1 MKERRRLGSLLAL
14 LALGIGG
21 NYLSV
26 PLFFDSVD
34 FLFGGVALYVALELI
49 GLPLSVL
56 LAFALSLHL
65 LIIWGNLWYSAIFF
79 LEFTVVALLRRRGY
93 NLIISD
99 WVFWIVMGIAFSYLA
114 LSKIVGVEPK
124 TSLTLSLKMA
134 VNGLINV
141 TLASLFV
148 LIYKGLIQKEEKV
161 PFRQVVFVSLVIVA
175 TVPLFAKVIFD
186 SKQEE
191 KRMLRTVKQDM
202 ETITGAVKH
211 QILYWLDI
219 HFRAVEELAN
229 RLVIWGPDSKDQLQ
243 RDTEA
248 IRRSFGEFH
257 ACYIADKNATAI
269 TFYPEINPQGK
280 YMIGTNFS
288 YRPYFKKMKKTYR
301 HVFTKVFV
309 AKFALRPVVGIS
321 VPAIKGGDFIG
332 YAYCGLNLEHARR
345 IIEEFSLK
353 KGVFITLLD
362 FNRMVITSTRSDLKP
377 MGIFEPG
384 DLRHIGNGLILSVKK
399 KNIYKVSEFEDSHF
413 YREEKLRTDIPWS
426 IVTEISIK
434 PYKEVMF
441 GNLINH
447 FFSIYILAF
456 LSFALAKGIGSMVYT
471 PIARLAGTVTSI
483 ARNIERKPKITL
495 PESNILD
502 LALLTQSFEELAK
515 KTISYTEE
523 LKKMAYY
530 DPLTHLP
537 NRVLLRDRIE
547 NAIAF
552 SKREG
557 KKVAILFIDLDYF
570 KTIND
575 TLGHDV
581 GDRILVQVARRLSS
595 IFRDTDTVARFG
607 GDEFVAVIPNVNDV
621 GEIIAL
627 SDRVLK
633 LFETSFETD
642 EQEVYLSASVGIS
655 LYPDNGLDPT
665 TLIKNADMAMYKAKE
680 EGKNNF
686 AFFNEDMNQQ
696 AMEVLQIKSKL
707 HRAIERDELRLHYQP
722 IYSIETGE
730 LLGFEAL
737 LRWDSPELG
746 TVDPSKFINL
756 LEELGLIRDVGEKVL
771 REVFERAKDWG
782 EKYRVFV
789 SVNISPKQF
798 VDRRFLEKV
807 GKLIKET
814 GVNPAHVTLEITET
828 SLMYNP
834 DESANVLK
842 KLKVQGFN
850 IALDDFGTGYSS
862 LAYLRRLPIDIIK
875 IDISFTKSIV
885 SSDVDRAI
893 VSSIVSLSTSL
904 GLHTLAEG
912 VERRAQ
918 MDVLKSLGCDW
929 AQGYFLGKPTDL
941 EEAELLL
948 RKEKG
953 L

>member
-1 MKERRRLGSLLAL
+1 M
-14 LALGIGG
+14 
-21 NYLSV
+21 
-26 PLFFDSVD
+26 
-34 FLFGGVALYVALELI
+34 
-49 GLPLSVL
+49 
-56 LAFALSLHL
+56 
-65 LIIWGNLWYSAIFF
+65 
-79 LEFTVVALLRRRGY
+79 
-93 NLIISD
+93 
-99 WVFWIVMGIAFSYLA
+99 
-114 LSKIVGVEPK
+114 
-124 TSLTLSLKMA
+124 
-134 VNGLINV
+134 
-141 TLASLFV
+141 
-148 LIYKGLIQKEEKV
+148 
-161 PFRQVVFVSLVIVA
+161 
-175 TVPLFAKVIFD
+175 
-186 SKQEE
+186 
-191 KRMLRTVKQDM
+191 
-202 ETITGAVKH
+202 
-211 QILYWLDI
+211 
-219 HFRAVEELAN
+219 
-229 RLVIWGPDSKDQLQ
+229 
-243 RDTEA
+243 
-248 IRRSFGEFH
+248 
-257 ACYIADKNATAI
+257 
-269 TFYPEINPQGK
+269 
-280 YMIGTNFS
+280 
-288 YRPYFKKMKKTYR
+288 
-301 HVFTKVFV
+301 
-309 AKFALRPVVGIS
+309 GIS
-321 VPAIKGGDFIG
+321 VPAVKGGEFIG

-362 FNRMVITSTRSDLKP
+362 FNRMVITSTRPDLSP
-377 MGIFEPG
+377 MGVFEPG
-384 DLRHIGNGLILSVKK
+384 DLKHIGGGLVLSVKEK
-399 KNIYKVSEFEDSHF
+399 KMYKVSEFEDSHF
-413 YREEKLRTDIPWS
+413 YKEEKLRNDIPWS

-434 PYKEVMF
+434 PYKEAMF
-441 GNLINH
+441 ANLINH
-447 FFSIYILAF
+447 FFSIYILALF
-456 LSFALAKGIGSMVYT
+456 SFVFARAIGSMVYT
-471 PIARLAGTVTSI
+471 PIVKLAGTVTSI
-483 ARNIERKPKITL
+483 ARNIEKKPRITL
-495 PESNILD
+495 PETNILD
-502 LALLTQSFEELAK
+502 LALLTQSFEELAN

-552 SKREG
+552 SRREG

-621 GEIIAL
+621 GEVIAL
-627 SDRVLK
+627 ADRVLK
-633 LFETSFETD
+633 LFETSFEADD
-642 EQEVYLSASVGIS
+642 EEVYLSASMGIA

-665 TLIKNADMAMYKAKE
+665 TLIKNADMAMYRAKE

-707 HRAIERDELRLHYQP
+707 HRAIEREELSLHYQP
-722 IYSIETGE
+722 IYSIETNE

-737 LRWDSPELG
+737 LRWNSPDLG
-746 TVDPSKFINL
+746 MVDPSRFINL

-771 REVFERAKDWG
+771 KEVFERAKDWG
-782 EKYRVFV
+782 DRYKIFV

-834 DESANVLK
+834 DESASVLK

-875 IDISFTKSIV
+875 IDISFTRSIV

-893 VSSIVSLSTSL
+893 VSSIVNLSTSL

-918 MDVLKSLGCDW
+918 IDVLKSLGCDW
-929 AQGYFLGKPTDL
+929 AQGYFLGKPTNL

>member
-1 MKERRRLGSLLAL
+1 MKERGRLAGLLAL
-14 LALGIGG
+14 TALGIGG
-21 NYLSV
+21 NYLSI
-26 PLFFDSVD
+26 PLFFESVD
-34 FLFGGVALYVALELI
+34 FVFGGIFLYVALELL
-49 GLPLSVL
+49 GVT
-56 LAFALSLHL
+56 LASLIAVALSLHL
-65 LIIWGNLWYSAIFF
+65 LMIWGNLWYSAIFL
-79 LEFTVVALLRRRGY
+79 LEFIVVSMLRRRGY
-93 NLIISD
+93 NIIISD
-99 WVFWIVMGIAFSYLA
+99 WLFWIALGIALLYLA
-114 LSKIVGVEPK
+114 LSQIVGIEPK
-124 TSLTLSLKMA
+124 TSLTLSLKLA

-141 TLASLFV
+141 TIASLVV
-148 LIYKGLIQKEEKV
+148 LVFKGLIQREEKV

-175 TVPLFAKVIFD
+175 TVPLFVKVIYD

-191 KRMLRTVKQDM
+191 KRMFTTIKQDM
-202 ETITGAVKH
+202 ETITQAVKH

-229 RLVIWGPDSKDQLQ
+229 RLVIWGPENRDQLQ
-243 RDTEA
+243 KDTEA
-248 IRRSFGEFH
+248 IRRAFKEFH
-257 ACYIADKNATAI
+257 ACYIADKEATAI

-288 YRPYFKKMKKTYR
+288 YRPYYKKMKKTFR

-321 VPAIKGGDFIG
+321 VPAVKGGEFIG
-332 YAYCGLNLEHARR
+332 YAYCGLNLEHARK
-345 IIEEFSLK
+345 IIEEFSIK
-353 KGVFITLLD
+353 EGVFITLLD
-362 FNRMVITSTRSDLKP
+362 FNRMVITSTRQDLSPMGVFETGDLKHL
-377 MGIFEPG
+377 GG
-384 DLRHIGNGLILSVKK
+384 GLVLSVKEK
-399 KNIYKVSEFEDSHF
+399 KMYKVSEFEDAHF
-413 YREEKLRTDIPWS
+413 YREEKLRSDIPWS

-434 PYKEVMF
+434 PYKEAMF
-441 GNLINH
+441 ANLINH
-447 FFSIYILAF
+447 FFSIYILALF
-456 LSFALAKGIGSMVYT
+456 SFAFARGIGSMVYT
-471 PIARLAGTVTSI
+471 PIAKLAGTVTSI
-483 ARNIERKPKITL
+483 ARNIEKKPRITL
-495 PESNILD
+495 PETNILD
-502 LALLTQSFEELAK
+502 LALLTQSFEELAN

-530 DPLTHLP
+530 DPLTNLP

-552 SKREG
+552 SRREG

-621 GEIIAL
+621 GEVIAL
-627 SDRVLK
+627 ADRVLK
-633 LFETSFETD
+633 LFETSFDAND
-642 EQEVYLSASVGIS
+642 EEVYLSASMGIA
-655 LYPDNGLDPT
+655 LFPDNGPDPT

-686 AFFNEDMNQQ
+686 AFFNEEMNQQ
-696 AMEVLQIKSKL
+696 AIEVLQIKSKL
-707 HRAIERDELRLHYQP
+707 HRAIERDELSLHYQP
-722 IYSIETGE
+722 IYTIDTNE
-730 LLGFEAL
+730 LIGFEAL
-737 LRWDSPELG
+737 LRWDNPELG
-746 TVDPSKFINL
+746 TVDPGKFINY
-756 LEELGLIRDVGEKVL
+756 LEELGLIRDVGESVL

-782 EKYRVFV
+782 DRYKVFL

-807 GKLIKET
+807 GRLIKET
-814 GVNPAHVTLEITET
+814 GVNPAYVTLEITET

-893 VSSIVSLSTSL
+893 VSSIVNLSTSL

-918 MDVLKSLGCDW
+918 MDVLKGLGCDW
-929 AQGYFLGKPTDL
+929 AQGYFLGKPTDI

-948 RKEKG
+948 TKEKG